1 MSALVATLVAGAAF
15 SLLGA
20 TAHQASEQRH
30 RSAAY
35 AVAQEDQARLR
46 SLRVPTLNRLSQT
59 RNVTLD
65 GTQFTVN
72 STGQFIN
79 DSTGTASCGS
89 GTSSADYVKVTSS
102 VTWPSIGARPPVVI
116 QSIIAPPTGSID
128 STHGTLTISAMNAQ
142 GAPISGLGLSGS
154 GAGSFSGST
163 DSAGCAVFADQASG
177 TYTLTPSGG
186 APGLVDKDGNA
197 PAPQTISVIAGT
209 TNTVALQYDQGGSI
223 PVTFKTRI
231 GSSPTLVNSTAD
243 SVVVFNTGMTTPKT
257 YGNPGGTRFS
267 TVTATPVFP
276 FTSPDTVYAG
286 ACSSNNP
293 NPNSLPNPPGAAAMA
308 SVTVPA
314 GGSVP
319 AQVQLPALNL
329 TVFSG
334 ISSLSPGSP
343 VSNAHV
349 IVNDTACSVKRTYT
363 TNSSGKLTDPG
374 LPWSSSSGYTVC
386 VDNGNR
392 RKTTSGVLVQDLVNG
407 TTLNVFMGTGTTS
420 GVCT

>member
-1 MSALVATLVAGAAF
+1 MSALVASLIAAAAF
-15 SLLGA
+15 GLLGA
-20 TAHQASEQRH
+20 SAHQASDQRH

-46 SLRVPTLNRLSQT
+46 SLRVPTLNRLAQT
-59 RNVTLD
+59 RSVTLD
-65 GTQFTVN
+65 GTQFTIN
-72 STGQFIN
+72 STGLFVN
-79 DSTGTASCGS
+79 DSSGTASCGQ

-102 VTWPSIGARPPVVI
+102 VTWPGMGSRPPVVI
-116 QSIIAPPTGSID
+116 QSIIAPPTGSLD
-128 STHGTLTISAMNAQ
+128 PTHGTLTISAINAQ
-142 GAPISGLGLSGS
+142 GAPISGIGVTGS
-154 GAGSFSGST
+154 GAGTFTGST
-163 DSAGCAVFADQASG
+163 DSAGCAVFADQAAG

-197 PAPQTISVIAGT
+197 PSPQTVSVIAGT

-231 GSSPTLVNSTAD
+231 GSSPTLVGSTAD
-243 SVVVFNTGMTTPKT
+243 SVVAFNTGMTTARA
-257 YGNPGGTRFS
+257 YGSPGGARLA

-286 ACSSNNP
+286 SCTANNP

-308 SVTVPA
+308 SVTVPS
-314 GGSVP
+314 GGSAP

-334 ISSLSPGSP
+334 ISQVTPGSP

-349 IVNDTACSVKRTYT
+349 IVNDTTCAVKRTYA
-363 TNSSGKLTDPG
+363 TNTSGKLTDPG

-386 VDNGNR
+386 VDNGSR
-392 RKTTSGVLVQDLVNG
+392 RKTSSGVLVQDLVNG
-407 TTLNVFMGTGTTS
+407 TTLNVYMGTGTTS

>member
-1 MSALVATLVAGAAF
+1 MNISPVSMREALPRSFAASRTRRARPCAEAGFALIEVLVSALIATLLAGAAF
-15 SLLGA
+15 GLLGA

-59 RNVTLD
+59 RTVSLD
-65 GTQFTVN
+65 GTPFTVS
-72 STGQFIN
+72 STGLFIN
-79 DSTGTASCGS
+79 DSTGTSSCGQ
-89 GTSSADYVKVTSS
+89 GTSSADYIKVTSS
-102 VTWPSIGARPPVVI
+102 VTWPGIGGRPPVVI
-116 QSIIAPPTGSID
+116 QSIIAPPTGSLD
-128 STHGTLTISAMNAQ
+128 STHGTLTIAAMGAA
-142 GAPISGLGLSGS
+142 GAPIAGIGVSGS
-154 GAGSFSGST
+154 GAGSFNGST
-163 DSAGCAVFADQASG
+163 DSAGCAVFADQAAG

-186 APGLVDKDGNA
+186 TSGLVDKDGNA
-197 PAPQTISVIAGT
+197 PGPQTISVIAGT

-243 SVVVFNTGMTTPKT
+243 SVVVFNTGMTTARS
-257 YGNPGGTRFS
+257 YGSPGGARLA

-286 ACSSNNP
+286 ACTGNNP

-308 SVTVPA
+308 SVTVPS
-314 GGSVP
+314 GGSAP

-334 ISSLSPGSP
+334 TGPT
-343 VSNAHV
+343 H
-349 IVNDTACSVKRTYT
+349 
-363 TNSSGKLTDPG
+363 SGFPG
-374 LPWSSSSGYTVC
+374 L
-386 VDNGNR
+386 
-392 RKTTSGVLVQDLVNG
+392 
-407 TTLNVFMGTGTTS
+407 
-420 GVCT
+420 

>member
-1 MSALVATLVAGAAF
+1 M
-15 SLLGA
+15 
-20 TAHQASEQRH
+20 
-30 RSAAY
+30 
-35 AVAQEDQARLR
+35 
-46 SLRVPTLNRLSQT
+46 
-59 RNVTLD
+59 
-65 GTQFTVN
+65 
-72 STGQFIN
+72 
-79 DSTGTASCGS
+79 
-89 GTSSADYVKVTSS
+89 
-102 VTWPSIGARPPVVI
+102 
-116 QSIIAPPTGSID
+116 
-128 STHGTLTISAMNAQ
+128 
-142 GAPISGLGLSGS
+142 
-154 GAGSFSGST
+154 
-163 DSAGCAVFADQASG
+163 
-177 TYTLTPSGG
+177 
-186 APGLVDKDGNA
+186 
-197 PAPQTISVIAGT
+197 IAGT

-257 YGNPGGTRFS
+257 YGNPGGTRLS

-386 VDNGNR
+386 VDKSNQ